1 VGLDALSTRKL
12 AERLGVQSPALY
24 WHVRGKPELLDLMAQ
39 ELMGVPE
46 AEPGGATWA
55 ERARAAAR
63 ARRRRLL
70 SRRDGARLIA
80 GTRPGPDVARA
91 AEEGLAELVAAGLD
105 PATALHTLIAI
116 SHFVTGFVLEEQ
128 AAAGREVSTPVEGAD
143 HPLLRAAIATGG
155 PPEGDRAFEHGLG
168 ALIDGLARHLPG
180 REEG

>member
-1 VGLDALSTRKL
+1 MAERDSVRLDRELIVRTALDLLDEVGLDALSTRRL
-12 AERLGVQSPALY
+12 AERLGGQSPALY

-55 ERARAAAR
+55 ERAASAAR

-105 PATALHTLIAI
+105 PATALH
-116 SHFVTGFVLEEQ
+116 
-128 AAAGREVSTPVEGAD
+128 
-143 HPLLRAAIATGG
+143 
-155 PPEGDRAFEHGLG
+155 
-168 ALIDGLARHLPG
+168 
-180 REEG
+180 